1 MAGTSPQVDARR
13 GGGGVFGSMVLEG
26 QNQKKEQPEGSI
38 GTLSAGSGWQ
48 NGRERTGE
56 EAAETSMR
64 SRDSGSKRGDGEQVK
79 GGKSVSAGTSG
90 GFRKYSVLSR
100 CTGNP
105 IPEEKG

>member
-1 MAGTSPQVDARR
+1 MQVSSGMVGTGPQVYAGR
-13 GGGGVFGSMVLEG
+13 GGGVVGSMVLEG

-79 GGKSVSAGTSG
+79 GG
-90 GFRKYSVLSR
+90 
-100 CTGNP
+100 
-105 IPEEKG
+105 